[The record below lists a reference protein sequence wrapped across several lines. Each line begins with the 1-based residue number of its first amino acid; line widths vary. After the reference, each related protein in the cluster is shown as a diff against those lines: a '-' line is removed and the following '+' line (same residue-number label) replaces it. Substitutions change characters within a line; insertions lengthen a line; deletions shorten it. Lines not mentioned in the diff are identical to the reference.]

1 MSSDSRKP
9 TIVVYI
15 ASTEGGK
22 EFKRL
27 VKNRDEL
34 SAATKPGIEEQKD
47 GYFEQLGNM
56 LKKSAPGID
65 LIIFDAK

>member
-34 SAATKPGIEEQKD
+34 SAATKPGI
-47 GYFEQLGNM
+47 
-56 LKKSAPGID
+56 
-65 LIIFDAK
+65 

>member
-15 ASTEGGK
+15 VSTEGGK

-34 SAATKPGIEEQKD
+34 SAATKPGI
-47 GYFEQLGNM
+47 
-56 LKKSAPGID
+56 
-65 LIIFDAK
+65 

>member
-1 MSSDSRKP
+1 MDDSKP

-47 GYFEQLGNM
+47 GYFEQLGN
-56 LKKSAPGID
+56 LKNPKQNAPSNRPHNIRR
-65 LIIFDAK
+65 